1 LFYFSTL
8 FSESSSL
15 TRFFFFVALVIRV
28 TDVSEAGVN
37 GNQVALQVHQIDQEV
52 GLIASILE
60 RRL

>member
-1 LFYFSTL
+1 MFSFFTL

-15 TRFFFFVALVIRV
+15 TRFFFFVALVFRV
-28 TDVSEAGVN
+28 TEVSEAGVK
-37 GNQVALQVHQIDQEV
+37 GNQVALQVYQIDQEV